1 MKGLAAV
8 ILAAGASSRMG
19 QFKPLLMIDG
29 QTMIGRVADSMQRA
43 GASPVVLVTG
53 YQAEWLK
60 AHLRGRGLSFVHND
74 RYYETQMMDSL
85 LMGLAALPADTR
97 RVLVALADVPLVKD
111 ETIEALLAAPGAFV
125 RPVCGKRGGHPVLID
140 YALYPHIKAYTGKGG
155 LRGAAA
161 DSGVQVVDVPVDD
174 RGVTLDGDTRAGYE
188 KLLKYNR
195 EETNRPQPL
204 QLDLQ
209 LGLRA
214 ETAFW
219 TATTAQFLELIAAT
233 GAMLSACQCMHISYT
248 KGWTMI
254 NEAERQLGYPLLQR
268 SQGGSGGGGS
278 ELTEQGHELLARW
291 QAMQAELQAAGQAA
305 FQKYFGRREEGA
317 E

>member
-29 QTMIGRVADSMQRA
+29 QTMIERVTGSMQRA

-53 YQAEWLK
+53 YQAERLK
-60 AHLRGRGLSFVHND
+60 AHLLGQDLIFVHNA

-85 LMGLAALPADTR
+85 QMGLAALPTDTK
-97 RVLVALADVPLVKD
+97 RVLVALADMPLVK
-111 ETIEALLAAPGAFV
+111 EGTIAALLATPGAFV
-125 RPVCGKRGGHPVLID
+125 RPVCDKKGGHPVLID
-140 YALYPHIKAYTGKGG
+140 YTLYPHIKTYTGKGG
-155 LRGAAA
+155 LRGAVA

-174 RGVTLDGDTRAGYE
+174 QGVTLDSDTRAGYE
-188 KLLKYNR
+188 RLLKYNR
-195 EETNRPQPL
+195 EETDRPQPL

-209 LGLRA
+209 VGLRA

-219 TATTAQFLELIAAT
+219 TAATAQFLELIAAT

-268 SQGGSGGGGS
+268 SQGGSGGGS
-278 ELTEQGHELLARW
+278 ELTAEGYELLTRW
-291 QAMQAELQAAGQAA
+291 QAMQVELQAAGQAA
-305 FQKYFGRREEGA
+305 FQKYFGRAEEGA

>member
-19 QFKPLLMIDG
+19 RFKPLLMIGGD
-29 QTMIGRVADSMQRA
+29 TMAGRITDFVQKA

-53 YQAEWLK
+53 YQAERLRG
-60 AHLRGRGLSFVHND
+60 HLSGRGLVFVHND

-85 LMGLAALPADTR
+85 LMGLAALPPDTK
-97 RVLVALADVPLVKD
+97 RVLIAPVDVPLVKE
-111 ETIEALLAAPGAFV
+111 ETIAALLAAPGEFV
-125 RPVCGKRGGHPVLID
+125 RPVCGKKGGHPVLMD
-140 YALYPHIKAYTGKGG
+140 YALYPRIKAYAGKGG
-155 LRGAAA
+155 LRGAVA
-161 DSGVQVVDVPVDD
+161 DSGAQVVDVPVDD
-174 RGVTLDGDTRAGYE
+174 RGVTLDSDTRAGYE

-195 EETNRPQPL
+195 EETDRPQPL

-209 LGLRA
+209 VGLRA

-219 TATTAQFLELIAAT
+219 TAATAHFLELIATT
-233 GAMLSACQCMHISYT
+233 GAMLSACQCIHISYS

-278 ELTEQGHELLARW
+278 ELTERGRDLLAGW
-291 QAMQAELQAAGQAA
+291 QAMQAELQAVGEEL
-305 FQKYFGRREEGA
+305 FQKYFGKIEVNEK
-317 E
+317 